1 MKQFFLPVVIL
12 FSCMLPSAL
21 KASFSGSTY
30 TADSPATVLAAS
42 SNITISNLSA
52 AYSYNT
58 SELLIT
64 NSSASPI
71 TIQWNAI
78 GHAMGPGST
87 NQLSLPNGKIAQYL
101 IDLTAV
107 SSGYVTY
114 QSLLEQGYQGSVN
127 TVSLTNNSDYPNG
140 SFITNG
146 LVAYWKLHDN
156 GGSIALDSIGGHNLN
171 LVGGPT
177 WGNNFLTFNGS
188 SQYGDAGNPAALN
201 ITGPLTISAWIN
213 SASFPGQGGLQVP
226 VEKGY
231 DGSTEG
237 YFMRYYY
244 YYSLNLEDGSWSG
257 AGYVPGNSIPN
268 PNLIGQWYFITTVY
282 DGVYWNL
289 YVNGLLVGKQYGAYG
304 PEISSANLY
313 VGAGSIA
320 GAPARFFNGSIHDV
334 GIYNRALNADEVMT
348 NYINTE
354 FHTNVVNPDLL
365 YLKMSEGATD
375 TVYSPSTPITLNMA
389 DSSTLDNTNVIFYYP
404 YTRQWITNVASAP
417 LAALHF
423 NGTASY
429 IDTHNTNSFNF
440 TSNPFTVNF
449 WALPLTGNGFLMQN
463 GGYTNG
469 WYISVGGSFSVVFV
483 AATPNGVSYIQSPSG
498 ELSNSGWNMV
508 TCVWDGTAASIYID
522 GSRVNSSGTF
532 SAPAPS
538 AYSLVI
544 GKDQAGQHFL
554 DGDIWL
560 TQIWGKALSPT
571 DIANLFYNQETGTIW
586 P

>member
-127 TVSLTNNSDYPNG
+127 TVSVTNNSDYPNG

-201 ITGPLTISAWIN
+201 ITGPLTIG
-213 SASFPGQGGLQVP
+213 FV
-226 VEKGY
+226 
-231 DGSTEG
+231 
-237 YFMRYYY
+237 
-244 YYSLNLEDGSWSG
+244 SG
-257 AGYVPGNSIPN
+257 TRR
-268 PNLIGQWYFITTVY
+268 TT
-282 DGVYWNL
+282 
-289 YVNGLLVGKQYGAYG
+289 
-304 PEISSANLY
+304 
-313 VGAGSIA
+313 
-320 GAPARFFNGSIHDV
+320 
-334 GIYNRALNADEVMT
+334 
-348 NYINTE
+348 
-354 FHTNVVNPDLL
+354 
-365 YLKMSEGATD
+365 
-375 TVYSPSTPITLNMA
+375 
-389 DSSTLDNTNVIFYYP
+389 
-404 YTRQWITNVASAP
+404 
-417 LAALHF
+417 
-423 NGTASY
+423 
-429 IDTHNTNSFNF
+429 
-440 TSNPFTVNF
+440 
-449 WALPLTGNGFLMQN
+449 
-463 GGYTNG
+463 
-469 WYISVGGSFSVVFV
+469 
-483 AATPNGVSYIQSPSG
+483 
-498 ELSNSGWNMV
+498 
-508 TCVWDGTAASIYID
+508 
-522 GSRVNSSGTF
+522 GSRRERV
-532 SAPAPS
+532 
-538 AYSLVI
+538 
-544 GKDQAGQHFL
+544 
-554 DGDIWL
+554 
-560 TQIWGKALSPT
+560 
-571 DIANLFYNQETGTIW
+571 
-586 P
+586 

>member
-1 MKQFFLPVVIL
+1 
-12 FSCMLPSAL
+12 
-21 KASFSGSTY
+21 
-30 TADSPATVLAAS
+30 
-42 SNITISNLSA
+42 
-52 AYSYNT
+52 
-58 SELLIT
+58 
-64 NSSASPI
+64 
-71 TIQWNAI
+71 
-78 GHAMGPGST
+78 
-87 NQLSLPNGKIAQYL
+87 
-101 IDLTAV
+101 
-107 SSGYVTY
+107 
-114 QSLLEQGYQGSVN
+114 
-127 TVSLTNNSDYPNG
+127 
-140 SFITNG
+140 
-146 LVAYWKLHDN
+146 
-156 GGSIALDSIGGHNLN
+156 
-171 LVGGPT
+171 
-177 WGNNFLTFNGS
+177 
-188 SQYGDAGNPAALN
+188 
-201 ITGPLTISAWIN
+201 
-213 SASFPGQGGLQVP
+213 
-226 VEKGY
+226 
-231 DGSTEG
+231 
-237 YFMRYYY
+237 
-244 YYSLNLEDGSWSG
+244 
-257 AGYVPGNSIPN
+257 
-268 PNLIGQWYFITTVY
+268 
-282 DGVYWNL
+282 
-289 YVNGLLVGKQYGAYG
+289 VNGLLVGKQYGAYG